1 MNASPLAEFVS
12 RSHKRG
18 QCSSSGAA
26 RGFPVPWAFTL
37 ATSSARPDAPPSVRN
52 LGLHG
57 VDADGFVFACR
68 GHPGGAAGGAP
79 PAPSDPPVVA
89 SMCFLAGNYPRAGFE
104 EQWRA
109 EGECEPLDPATL
121 DALDADL
128 QVQVCAAAAFAEARL
143 VVTGAPDPAD
153 DQGRLLLTTAE
164 DAKKLASCLAAV
176 EAKRASD
183 PNRAVPLSDA
193 RCAGFRCF
201 RLKPWRVE
209 MVEGGPS
216 WPEGPRRVE
225 WRKID
230 GTSDWS
236 GPTRVLPYNVPLTER
251 TRQQPWEEERL
262 IVRTRDDEGGTT
274 TRGGCFRG
282 VATGQTTT
290 EKEDATLARA
300 PPRRSALEA
309 ALAGYALVVT
319 ALCVALLLAYSRER
333 RVFRE

>member
-1 MNASPLAEFVS
+1 
-12 RSHKRG
+12 
-18 QCSSSGAA
+18 
-26 RGFPVPWAFTL
+26 
-37 ATSSARPDAPPSVRN
+37 
-52 LGLHG
+52 
-57 VDADGFVFACR
+57 
-68 GHPGGAAGGAP
+68 
-79 PAPSDPPVVA
+79 
-89 SMCFLAGNYPRAGFE
+89 MCFLAGNYPRAGFE

-143 VVTGAPDPAD
+143 VVTGAPDPTD

-201 RLKPWRVE
+201 RFRPWRVE

-230 GTSDWS
+230 GTSEWS
-236 GPTRVLPYNVPLTER
+236 GPTRVLPYNVPLAER
-251 TRQQPWEEERL
+251 TRRREEERL
-262 IVRTRDDEGGTT
+262 IVHARDAPGGA
-274 TRGGCFRG
+274 TRGACVCVR
-282 VATGQTTT
+282 VATGQTT
-290 EKEDATLARA
+290 EKEDARANARATTTHA

>member
-1 MNASPLAEFVS
+1 
-12 RSHKRG
+12 
-18 QCSSSGAA
+18 
-26 RGFPVPWAFTL
+26 
-37 ATSSARPDAPPSVRN
+37 
-52 LGLHG
+52 
-57 VDADGFVFACR
+57 
-68 GHPGGAAGGAP
+68 
-79 PAPSDPPVVA
+79 
-89 SMCFLAGNYPRAGFE
+89 
-104 EQWRA
+104 
-109 EGECEPLDPATL
+109 
-121 DALDADL
+121 
-128 QVQVCAAAAFAEARL
+128 
-143 VVTGAPDPAD
+143 
-153 DQGRLLLTTAE
+153 
-164 DAKKLASCLAAV
+164 
-176 EAKRASD
+176 
-183 PNRAVPLSDA
+183 
-193 RCAGFRCF
+193 
-201 RLKPWRVE
+201 

-230 GTSDWS
+230 GTSEWS
-236 GPTRVLPYNVPLTER
+236 GPTRVLPYNVPLAER

-262 IVRTRDDEGGTT
+262 IGRTRDDVGGTT

>member
-1 MNASPLAEFVS
+1 MVISHARS
-12 RSHKRG
+12 RLW
-18 QCSSSGAA
+18 QDEE
-26 RGFPVPWAFTL
+26 V
-37 ATSSARPDAPPSVRN
+37 
-52 LGLHG
+52 
-57 VDADGFVFACR
+57 
-68 GHPGGAAGGAP
+68 
-79 PAPSDPPVVA
+79 VVA
-89 SMCFLAGNYPRAGFE
+89 
-104 EQWRA
+104 
-109 EGECEPLDPATL
+109 
-121 DALDADL
+121 
-128 QVQVCAAAAFAEARL
+128 
-143 VVTGAPDPAD
+143 
-153 DQGRLLLTTAE
+153 
-164 DAKKLASCLAAV
+164 AAV

-230 GTSDWS
+230 GTSEWS

-300 PPRRSALEA
+300 PPRRA
-309 ALAGYALVVT
+309 
-319 ALCVALLLAYSRER
+319 
-333 RVFRE
+333 